1 MLVNRSYKIVNEMPI
16 SIVTH
21 TKIYFQKTL
30 ETLTRVLARHVYNLD
45 LNDLPL
51 ERLSEQKGK
60 RGRGK
65 SGSKA
70 EINTPNSISESNQ
83 HPVSRQNSSVPNGSH
98 LSRLSHMNLTR
109 SYSETNL
116 TIKRR
121 STVLKSPVRLL
132 GFT

>member
-1 MLVNRSYKIVNEMPI
+1 M
-16 SIVTH
+16 
-21 TKIYFQKTL
+21 
-30 ETLTRVLARHVYNLD
+30 YNLD

-70 EINTPNSISESNQ
+70 EINTPNNVSESNH
-83 HPVSRQNSSVPNGSH
+83 HPVSRQNSSIPNGSH

-121 STVLKSPVRLL
+121 STVLKLPVRHL